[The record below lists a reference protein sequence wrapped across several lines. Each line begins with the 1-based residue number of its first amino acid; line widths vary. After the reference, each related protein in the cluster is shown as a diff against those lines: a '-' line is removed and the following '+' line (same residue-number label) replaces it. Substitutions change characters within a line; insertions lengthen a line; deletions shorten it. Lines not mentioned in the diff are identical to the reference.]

1 MFNIFKLYNLPE
13 ARWKAGH
20 RMILRREA
28 GGEGVEWGV
37 GLQPV
42 GGRVAP
48 HFRAGEAVV
57 GAAAVAAAVA
67 GGRAA
72 SGRDHGRFGKALQKK
87 LKLKILIDKADGS
100 DFRGG

>member
-28 GGEGVEWGV
+28 GGEGAEGGV

-48 HFRAGEAVV
+48 HFGAGKAVE
-57 GAAAVAAAVA
+57 GAAAAS

-72 SGRDHGRFGKALQKK
+72 SGRDHGRLGEALQKK
-87 LKLKILIDKADGS
+87 S
-100 DFRGG
+100 